1 MKVFELAKEIGVP
14 SSDIVALLKENEVSV
29 KNHMTTLSEEA
40 EELVRANY
48 ITTTVEPEKVV
59 ADKPVEKVKT
69 DADYRPEEMIP
80 CRSLF
85 AGVLLFTG
93 DHTHMTYSFNGAGD
107 RRNIEYQDLKAA
119 MLQHKDSIFSPDII
133 IEDKNL
139 INDEHWAEVK
149 EVYENMFDEK
159 DIEKVM
165 NLPFRDFEKA
175 FVQLPITAKER
186 IITTYATQMENG
198 TFEQWN
204 KAKII
209 DKVCGTRFDL
219 KM

>member
-14 SSDIVALLKENEVSV
+14 SSDIVALLKENEVPV

-48 ITTTVEPEKVV
+48 ITATVEPEKVV

>member
-14 SSDIVALLKENEVSV
+14 SSDVVALLKENEVPV
-29 KNHMTTLSEEA
+29 KNHMTPLSDEA
-40 EELVRANY
+40 IEMVRANY
-48 ITTTVEPEKVV
+48 ITVQDEPEKVEV
-59 ADKPVEKVKT
+59 KEPKKVVKT

-93 DHTHMTYSFNGAGD
+93 DHTHMTYAFNGAGD

-119 MLQHKDSIFSPDII
+119 MLQHKGSIFDPDII
-133 IEDKNL
+133 IEDENL
-139 INDEHWAEVK
+139 INDEHWFEVK
-149 EVYENMFDEK
+149 EVYENMFNEK

-165 NLPFRDFEKA
+165 NLPYRDFEKA
-175 FVQLPITAKER
+175 FIQLPITAKNR

-209 DKVCGTRFDL
+209 DKVCGTRL
-219 KM
+219 I

>member
-14 SSDIVALLKENEVSV
+14 SSDVVALLKENEVPV
-29 KNHMTTLSEEA
+29 KNHMTPLSDEA
-40 EELVRANY
+40 IEMVRANY
-48 ITTTVEPEKVV
+48 ITVPDEPEKVEV
-59 ADKPVEKVKT
+59 KEPKKVVKT

-93 DHTHMTYSFNGAGD
+93 DHTHMTYAFNGAGD

-119 MLQHKDSIFSPDII
+119 MLQHKGSIFDPDII
-133 IEDKNL
+133 IEDENL
-139 INDEHWAEVK
+139 INDEHWFEVK
-149 EVYENMFDEK
+149 EVYENMFNEK

-165 NLPFRDFEKA
+165 NLPYRDFEKA
-175 FVQLPITAKER
+175 FIQLPITAKNR

>member
-14 SSDIVALLKENEVSV
+14 SSDIVALLKENEVPV

-48 ITTTVEPEKVV
+48 ITATVEPEKVV

-93 DHTHMTYSFNGAGD
+93 DHTHMIYSFNGAGD

>member
-14 SSDIVALLKENEVSV
+14 SSDIVALLKENEVPV

-48 ITTTVEPEKVV
+48 ITATVEPEKVV
-59 ADKPVEKVKT
+59 ADKPVEKIKT

>member
-1 MKVFELAKEIGVP
+1 MKVFELAKEIGIP
-14 SSDIVALLKENEVSV
+14 SSDIVALLKENEVPV
-29 KNHMTTLSEEA
+29 KNHMTTLSGEA

-48 ITTTVEPEKVV
+48 ITSTVKPEKAV

-119 MLQHKDSIFSPDII
+119 MLQHKDSIFAPDII

-159 DIEKVM
+159 DIDKVM

>member
-14 SSDIVALLKENEVSV
+14 SSDIVALLKENEVPV

-48 ITTTVEPEKVV
+48 ITATVEPEKVV
-59 ADKPVEKVKT
+59 ADKPVEKIKT

-93 DHTHMTYSFNGAGD
+93 DHTHMTYSFNGADD